1 MFSDEPEPNFIMTL
15 LSAQSQSNLISV
27 YIITLVALLFLS
39 AFFSATETAYSSLN
53 RARLKT
59 RAQNGGKSAKLALN
73 LSEQFDKVLFTLLIG
88 NNIVNISASTIG
100 TLLFIAIMNNS
111 SLAPT
116 VSTVVLTVLVLIFG
130 EITPKLIA
138 KSYPEKFAITVAP
151 VLKFFMI
158 ILYPLAIIFSGLKWV
173 LIKVFKVKNDDII
186 TEDEVKTIV
195 EEANED
201 GTFEDSE
208 SELISNAIDF
218 HDCEVGDVLI
228 PRVNVVAV
236 PIDMSMAKIKAVFK
250 KNAYSRLPVYDGTID
265 KVVGMIH
272 EKDFM
277 IAFDRGDTSVKS
289 IIKKTALATEH
300 MRISTLLKNMQKS
313 KVHLAVVV
321 DEYGGTL
328 GIVTLEDILEE
339 LVGEI
344 WDEHDEVVEYFDKID
359 DKNYRV
365 DGNAEL
371 YDFFELFDINPSNY
385 DFDSQTVSGWVIEQL
400 GDLPKK
406 NDSFEFE
413 HLRIIVHHCSQKQVY
428 EIKVVILDDDDETD
442 GDN

>member
-1 MFSDEPEPNFIMTL
+1 MIDPEPEPNGI
-15 LSAQSQSNLISV
+15 SAYV
-27 YIITLVALLFLS
+27 IIIICLTILS

-53 RARLKT
+53 RARLKI
-59 RAQNGGKSAKLALN
+59 RASEGGKSAKLALA
-73 LSEQFDKVLFTLLIG
+73 LSEKFDKILFTILVG
-88 NNIVNISASTIG
+88 NNIVNITASTIG
-100 TLLFIAIMNNS
+100 ALLFTKLLGANLGSI
-111 SLAPT
+111 
-116 VSTVVLTVLVLIFG
+116 VSTIVLTVLVLIFG

-138 KSYPEKFAITVAP
+138 KSIPEKWAILVAP
-151 VLKFFMI
+151 ILRFFII
-158 ILYPLAIIFSGLKWV
+158 ILFPICFVFNGLKW
-173 LIKVFKVKNDDII
+173 LLTKMFKLKDYDVI
-186 TEDEVKTIV
+186 TDEELKTYV

-201 GTFEDSE
+201 GTIEDSE

-218 HDCEVGDVLI
+218 HDSTVGDILV

-236 PIDMSMAKIKAVFK
+236 STDMAMLKIKNVFK

-265 KVVGMIH
+265 KIVGMIH
-272 EKDFM
+272 EKDFLN
-277 IAFDRGDTSVKS
+277 AFERGDTNIRS
-289 IIKKTALATEH
+289 IIKKTAIATEH
-300 MRISTLLKNMQKS
+300 MRVSTLLRSMQKS

-359 DKNYRV
+359 DKNYRI
-365 DGNAEL
+365 DGNAEIS
-371 YDFFELFDINPSNY
+371 DFFELFSIDP
-385 DFDSQTVSGWVIEQL
+385 DKHQCESQTVSGWVIEKL

-413 HLRIIVHHCSQKQVY
+413 HLRIIVNHCSQKQVY
-428 EIKVVILDDDDETD
+428 EIKVVVLDDDDDED
-442 GDN
+442 E